1 MSLFSKANRE
11 VLTSPLAKNNPVA
24 VQVLGIC
31 SALAVTAQLEPA
43 IVMGLSVTVI
53 TAFANVIISLLRKT
67 IPNRIRIIVQLV
79 VVASLVTLVSQI
91 LKAYAYDVSVQ
102 LSVYVGLIIT
112 NCILMGRLEAFAMM
126 NGPWESFLDGVGSGL
141 GYAWI
146 LVAVGFVRELF
157 GNGTLLGLRVIPG
170 SLYVENGGFYVNN
183 GMMTM
188 PAMALILVGCL
199 IWALRA
205 CQKEQ

>member
-1 MSLFSKANRE
+1 MSLFSKENRAAF
-11 VLTSPLAKNNPVA
+11 TGPLNLNNPVA

-53 TAFANVIISLLRKT
+53 LAFANVIISLLRKT

-79 VVASLVTLVSQI
+79 VVATLVTLVSQI

-112 NCILMGRLEAFAMM
+112 NCILMGRLEAFAMQ
-126 NGPWESFLDGVGSGL
+126 NGPWESFLDGVGNGL

-146 LVAVGFVRELF
+146 LVAVGFFRELF
-157 GNGTLLGLRVIPG
+157 GSGTLFGLRVIPE
-170 SLYVENGGFYVNN
+170 SIYVENGGFYVNN

-188 PAMALILVGCL
+188 PAMSLILVGCL

-205 CQKEQ
+205 YNKD